1 MASLKD
7 FTRVLRDCNSLVL
20 GNWGRMYWPEYKS
33 HRDGVVLDWLVC
45 LIKVLS
51 KTNPYLPSTRRVCFL
66 QEPQKGTI
74 SESLVQRLDTAV
86 RLLALDAANLGLISS
101 TL

>member
-33 HRDGVVLDWLVC
+33 HRDEVVLDWLVC

-51 KTNPYLPSTRRVCFL
+51 KINSIFL
-66 QEPQKGTI
+66 APGEFVSYRDPKWPQV
-74 SESLVQRLDTAV
+74 SLY
-86 RLLALDAANLGLISS
+86 
-101 TL
+101 